1 VHQQLLAMKSIKI
14 LFIALLIPLVSFT
27 AIHKFYVSVT
37 QIEYIEEKESVQMI
51 MRIFVDD
58 LEKLL
63 RTRYDKSITLDESK
77 KDDQIDA
84 YIGKYLAN
92 KVEVK
97 INNKL
102 VAFKF
107 LGKEYED
114 DIVFCYLEIN
124 NISDINDFEITNNLF
139 FEIFKEQQNII
150 KADIKSKNKSIVLTS
165 QNNKVKIN
173 FD

>member
-1 VHQQLLAMKSIKI
+1 MKSTKI

>member
-1 VHQQLLAMKSIKI
+1 MKSTKI

-165 QNNKVKIN
+165 QNNKAELHFN
-173 FD
+173 

>member
-1 VHQQLLAMKSIKI
+1 MKSVKI
-14 LFIALLIPLVSFT
+14 LFLTLLFPFISFAPL
-27 AIHKFYVSVT
+27 HKYYVSVT
-37 QIEYIEEKESVQMI
+37 QIEYVEDKASVQI
-51 MRIFVDD
+51 VMRIFIDD
-58 LEKLL
+58 FEKLL
-63 RTRYDKSITLDESK
+63 RKRYDNSITLEKSK
-77 KDDQIDA
+77 NEDQIDT
-84 YIGKYLAN
+84 YIGEYLAN
-92 KVEVK
+92 KVK
-97 INNKL
+97 ISIDNKL
-102 VAFKF
+102 SSFAF

-165 QNNKVKIN
+165 QNNRVKLN

>member
-1 VHQQLLAMKSIKI
+1 MKSTKI
-14 LFIALLIPLVSFT
+14 LFIALLIPLVSFA